1 MNRSF
6 RLTGLLRLR
15 TLQEEQAA
23 AALARANA
31 DTARA
36 TERHRETRDVMAG
49 TIFPAHADENVWR
62 AAVADRAA
70 MASLVT
76 EAAVAAQV
84 VARRSEIAA
93 AEWLAARTTV
103 ATLDKLAE
111 RHEVQVRAEDER
123 LEQLVLD
130 EAASRRHQ
138 EEL

>member
-1 MNRSF
+1 MSRVF

-15 TLQEEQAA
+15 ALQETQAA

-36 TERHRETRDVMAG
+36 VELHREVRTVMAG
-49 TIFPAHADENVWR
+49 TLFPAHGDANVWR

-76 EAAVAAQV
+76 EATVAAQV

-93 AEWLAARTTV
+93 AEWAAAKTSV
-103 ATLDKLAE
+103 ATLEKLAE
-111 RHEVQVRAEDER
+111 RHEVLVRADDEHA
-123 LEQLVLD
+123 EQLVLD

-138 EEL
+138 EDR